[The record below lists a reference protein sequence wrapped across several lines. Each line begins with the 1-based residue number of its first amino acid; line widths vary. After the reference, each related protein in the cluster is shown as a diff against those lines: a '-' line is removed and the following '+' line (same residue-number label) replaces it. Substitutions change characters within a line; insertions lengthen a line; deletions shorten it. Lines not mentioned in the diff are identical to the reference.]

1 MPFEAG
7 DRIGR
12 YVLDSLIGVGG
23 MGEVYR
29 AQDPQLHR
37 DVAIKML
44 TGDTAGDAGLRQ
56 RFEVEARAASTIN
69 HPNIVSVFD
78 FGEQYGLLYIVWE
91 LVKGKTLRGI
101 KFTPRQTA
109 DYGAQIADGLAA
121 AHSAGIIHRDLK
133 PENIILT
140 EDGRAKILDF
150 GLAKRTGAAFPISG
164 DDPSG
169 TDAKAA
175 PGLMMGT
182 VGYMSPEQIRSQDV
196 DARSDIFSLGLV
208 LYEMAAGHKAFPGD
222 SAIIVLNGLLSKEPP
237 DLGPDVPIALRQI
250 IAHCIEKNPDQ
261 RFQTAR
267 DLEFAL
273 RSLTM
278 ATVGTSGVHIKLQ
291 DPQIPLYKRR
301 GFLGAIA
308 GGVLASLGSFF
319 AGRRLSS
326 SVQPPATFV
335 PLTWQHGFISN
346 ARFTGDGRILVYS
359 ASWRGA
365 PSDVFTVTSEGGGE
379 AKAAGLLKA
388 ELLSV
393 SPKGEMA
400 VALNARFE
408 RGAPVGSLA
417 RVGAGGGS
425 PQQVAANVTAAEWDP
440 KGVGLAVVHVAGN
453 VRRLEYPAGTT
464 LVETG
469 SWIRTP
475 RFSPDGSKI
484 AFIDDPELGDDRLTV
499 VDLTGKRTELATRSM
514 IRGLAWTPN
523 GKEVWF
529 ASSTKGSASNIE
541 AVAPAGGVSR
551 LVQSV
556 PGGLSLEDLAAGER
570 ALVLSFTESVDMIG
584 FKGADARGVSLSL
597 LDSSSPRSLSADGSM
612 LAFTDGSGPDASVYV
627 RKTDGSAPA
636 SRLGDGGALAISDNG
651 QRVLALLH
659 TKPAQYVIYSLDGAA
674 TKMAVGVTQ
683 AKSALFHPDGKRI
696 VFQGGAGSGDQ
707 LWIRELDNEQ
717 ARAFGPPGVSMN
729 GPAVSPDG
737 QFAAATGPDGK
748 MTLYPV
754 EGGAARTLPGA
765 VPGDRF
771 IQWNRDSK
779 SVCVYSPYQLPA
791 RIERLDAQSGK
802 RELLREIAVADASG
816 VRYCELVMSADLS
829 TVVLGLQRRL
839 SVLQVAHGL
848 R

>member
-1 MPFEAG
+1 MPLEAG

-12 YVLDSLIGVGG
+12 YVLDSLIGAGG

-44 TGDTAGDAGLRQ
+44 TGETAGDAGLRQ

-69 HPNIVSVFD
+69 HPNIVSVYD

-109 DYGAQIADGLAA
+109 EYGAQIADGLAA

-150 GLAKRTGAAFPISG
+150 GLAKRTGAAFEIS
-164 DDPSG
+164 DDMQPQ
-169 TDAKAA
+169 

-182 VGYMSPEQIRSQDV
+182 IGYMSPEQIKSKDV

-208 LYEMAAGHKAFPGD
+208 LYEMLAGHRAFQGD
-222 SAIIVLNGLLSKEPP
+222 SAVTVLNGLLSMEPP
-237 DLGPDVPIALRQI
+237 DLGADVPIALRQI

-278 ATVGTSGVHIKLQ
+278 ATVGTSGVHIKLH
-291 DPQIPLYKRR
+291 DPQVPLYKRR

-308 GGVLASLGSFF
+308 GGVLASAGSFF

-326 SVQPPATFV
+326 SVQPPATFL
-335 PLTWQHGFISN
+335 PLTSQHGFIAS
-346 ARFTGDGRILVYS
+346 ARFTGDGRSVVYS

-365 PSDVFTVTSEGGGE
+365 PSDVFSITSDGTGE
-379 AKAAGLLKA
+379 PKAAGLSKA

-393 SPKGEMA
+393 SKKGEMA
-400 VALNARFE
+400 LVMNARFE
-408 RGAPVGSLA
+408 RTAPVGSLA
-417 RVGAGGGS
+417 RVPLGGGS

-440 KGVGLAVVHVAGN
+440 KGAELAVVHVAGN
-453 VRRLEYPAGTT
+453 VRRLEYPAGKT
-464 LVETG
+464 LLETG
-469 SWIRTP
+469 GSIRTP

-499 VDLTGKRTELATRSM
+499 VDLAGKRTELASRPL
-514 IRGLAWTPN
+514 IRGLAWTPD

-529 ASSTKGSASNIE
+529 ASSTKAPASNIE
-541 AVAPAGGVSR
+541 AVAPAGGASR
-551 LVQSV
+551 LVQAV

-570 ALVLSFTESVDMIG
+570 ALVLSFTESADMIG
-584 FKGADARGVSLSL
+584 FKGADARGVSLSW

-612 LAFTDGSGPDASVYV
+612 LAFTDGAGPDVSVYV
-627 RKTDGSAPA
+627 RKTDASAPA
-636 SRLGDGGALAISDNG
+636 SRLGDGEALAISDNG
-651 QRVLALLH
+651 RRVLGLLH
-659 TKPAQYVIYSLDGAA
+659 TKPAQYVLYSLDGAA
-674 TKMAVGVTQ
+674 AKMAVGVTQ
-683 AKSALFHPDGKRI
+683 PKSALFHPDGKRI

-707 LWIRELDNEQ
+707 LWIRELDKEQ
-717 ARAFGPPGVSMN
+717 ARAFGPAGVSMN

-748 MTLYPV
+748 MMLYPV

-765 VPGDRF
+765 LPVDRF

-779 SVCVYSPYQLPA
+779 SVYVYNPYQLPV
-791 RIERLDAQSGK
+791 RIERLDTQTGK
-802 RELLREIAVADASG
+802 RELLREIAAPDSSG
-816 VRYCELVMSADLS
+816 VRYYNLAMSADLS